1 MAGRWTHDYFG
12 LLTHEYPVLGLR
24 SLWPTEKAASQVIV
38 AARELLDSDSGL
50 IFFRGL
56 LQAIGCLR
64 ANNLIPRSCILFITT
79 LISYTNSS
87 CT

>member
-12 LLTHEYPVLGLR
+12 LLTHVYPVLGLR

-50 IFFRGL
+50 IFFS
-56 LQAIGCLR
+56 
-64 ANNLIPRSCILFITT
+64 RSTASNWVFAC
-79 LISYTNSS
+79 
-87 CT
+87 